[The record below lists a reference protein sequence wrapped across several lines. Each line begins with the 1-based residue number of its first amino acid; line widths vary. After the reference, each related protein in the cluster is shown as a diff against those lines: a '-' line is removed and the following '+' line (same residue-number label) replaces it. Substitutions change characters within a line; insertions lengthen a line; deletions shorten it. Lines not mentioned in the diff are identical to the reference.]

1 MNDYIER
8 GLLDIRLMSAPI
20 DIRKYDFV
28 SVSVKENCGALVR
41 KDSPMAGKYFIMPHD
56 LINTPIIF
64 ALSEF
69 TESDI
74 CKWFLSMLKN

>member
-1 MNDYIER
+1 
-8 GLLDIRLMSAPI
+8 
-20 DIRKYDFV
+20 
-28 SVSVKENCGALVR
+28 
-41 KDSPMAGKYFIMPHD
+41 MPHD

-74 CKWFLSMLKN
+74 CKWFLSMLKIDIVAEGNLLFNEAMLAESGIGAVIGICLNYDYNNLCFVTPVSSS